1 MGNALQGTI
10 AALDKGLIGGNPLES
25 KFAAIDKGIKDVQDW
40 KANIDKQR
48 LDLKKTTSK
57 SIREAEKYAA
67 ENMPSNDTAAA
78 KMVESLAKFKED
90 AFISEKLVRNG
101 NVPPEENLIFQ
112 ENGKQTFEIL
122 SDFVKTFGDEI
133 DVTEERAKGKYI
145 TNDKGEQ
152 IFVKPQSGE
161 LEAIKQQI
169 QTQIGTL
176 AGVDVNFDDK
186 GMGIVDFYK
195 MEVDERTKTLV
206 RKLDYNGK
214 PIYIDGQSGMSV
226 LALKHKAN
234 TRADRIYI
242 TDQVEDFAN
251 SAVGTNYQIM
261 AKDGLM
267 VGNVIADSRNN
278 PDLKANV
285 NNQVAANTT
294 NIEHVASLF
303 TSENGMGGKLV
314 SFTDYDNLTDA
325 QKKETFT
332 VDILDENLEEKK
344 VTVPKYSRIA
354 AANSNNAIV
363 PEMTEEQIEAVKG
376 YNRRSLVAG
385 LQRKITKG
393 TKQSQF
399 DPNRNKANQTA
410 DQTNIDKGVRTIASL
425 NNLRGAKT
433 PEEMQLSLQELQG
446 LSGLKYGSIKE
457 TTSIITGPDGN
468 DKEIV
473 TSVSFNLNG
482 KDVEMKFGDVAEE
495 NGKKVFKETSGED
508 FVMSNYEYINAGGVS
523 ADIALSNF
531 KKKGNTIFDNVSQ
544 TGSGTRDKTYGSTK
558 ELSLTQTYKA
568 GEDKTTLKEQL
579 QTVFEN
585 ADEANQYGGDSNNM
599 DVLVGGVKENMIS
612 AYGALGL
619 DIPKGFK
626 VDSDGDDLIIQAMDD
641 EGVIVIQKVK
651 DIAGASDEGYQEL
664 QGAVAEF
671 ITKLK

>member
-195 MEVDERTKTLV
+195 MEVDEKTKTLV
-206 RKLDYNGK
+206 RKLDKDGK

-242 TDQVEDFAN
+242 TDQVDDFAN
-251 SAVGTNYQIM
+251 SAVGTNYEIM
-261 AKDGLM
+261 VKDGTGLM

-278 PDLKANV
+278 PDLKASV

-332 VDILDENLEEKK
+332 VDILDENLEAKK
-344 VTVPKYSRIA
+344 VTVPKYSRVA

-399 DPNRNKANQTA
+399 DPNTPAKLGNQT
-410 DQTNIDKGVRTIASL
+410 QIDEGVRTIASL

-433 PEEMQLSLQELQG
+433 PEEMELSLQELQG

-457 TTSIITGPDGN
+457 NTSIITGPDGN

-482 KDVEMKFGDVAEE
+482 QDVEMEFGTIATE

-508 FVMSNYEYINAGGVS
+508 FVMSNYKYINQGGVS
-523 ADIALSNF
+523 SDIALSNF
-531 KKKGNTIFDNVSQ
+531 KKKGNTIFENVSQ
-544 TGSGTRDKTYGSTK
+544 TGPGTRDKTYGSTK

-579 QTVFEN
+579 QTVFEA
-585 ADEANQYGGDSNNM
+585 ADTAKRSGGQDM
-599 DVLVGGVKENMIS
+599 DNLVGGVKETIIS

-619 DIPKGFK
+619 DLPKGFK
-626 VDSDGDDLIIQAMDD
+626 VDSDGDDLTIQAMDD
-641 EGVIVIQKVK
+641 EGVIVIQQVK

>member
-195 MEVDERTKTLV
+195 MEVDEKTKTLV
-206 RKLDYNGK
+206 RKLDKDGK

-251 SAVGTNYQIM
+251 SAVGTNYEIM
-261 AKDGLM
+261 VKDGTGLM
-267 VGNVIADSRNN
+267 VGNVIADSRSN
-278 PDLKANV
+278 PDLKASV

-332 VDILDENLEEKK
+332 VDILDENLEAKK

-393 TKQSQF
+393 TKKSEFQRSAASIKSGDEQKDF
-399 DPNRNKANQTA
+399 QASVDLIDLAATGDASSLKALVAENA
-410 DQTNIDKGVRTIASL
+410 DKISAYNIIGAGEDMELVFIDADG
-425 NNLRGAKT
+425 NNMA
-433 PEEMQLSLQELQG
+433 PIP
-446 LSGLKYGSIKE
+446 LSGLGVDAGKQIAAQLQLKAQRYFDKSKLKGTNKKAGGTEGKYQTVTKE
-457 TTSIITGPDGN
+457 YGGLGA
-468 DKEIV
+468 
-473 TSVSFNLNG
+473 FNIG
-482 KDVEMKFGDVAEE
+482 ISEE
-495 NGKKVFKETSGED
+495 NGIKRAGTAAETFANAIKDNPDED
-508 FVMSNYEYINAGGVS
+508 EVVGV
-523 ADIALSNF
+523 A
-531 KKKGNTIFDNVSQ
+531 NTIIQKAVQEYDIDSNISVRFKDE
-544 TGSGTRDKTYGSTK
+544 TGYKDRYVITIDGVDYESPAGS
-558 ELSLTQTYKA
+558 S
-568 GEDKTTLKEQL
+568 
-579 QTVFEN
+579 
-585 ADEANQYGGDSNNM
+585 EANHEWLQINM
-599 DVLVGGVKENMIS
+599 DKVLRGEKPQGTTQSTPNVG
-612 AYGALGL
+612 
-619 DIPKGFK
+619 
-626 VDSDGDDLIIQAMDD
+626 
-641 EGVIVIQKVK
+641 
-651 DIAGASDEGYQEL
+651 
-664 QGAVAEF
+664 
-671 ITKLK
+671 

>member
-25 KFAAIDKGIKDVQDW
+25 KFAAIDKGITDVQAW

-48 LDLKKTTSK
+48 LDLKKSTSK

-122 SDFVKTFGDEI
+122 SDFVKTFADEI

-176 AGVDVNFDDK
+176 AGVDVNFDNK

-195 MEVDERTKTLV
+195 MEVDEKTKTLV
-206 RKLDYNGK
+206 RKLDKDGK

-251 SAVGTNYQIM
+251 SAVGTNYEIM
-261 AKDGLM
+261 VKDGTGLM

-278 PDLKANV
+278 PDIKASI

-332 VDILDENLEEKK
+332 VDILDENLEAKK
-344 VTVPKYSRIA
+344 VTVPKYSRVA

-385 LQRKITKG
+385 LQRKVTKG
-393 TKQSQF
+393 TKQTQF
-399 DPNRNKANQTA
+399 DPNTPAKLGNQT
-410 DQTNIDKGVRTIASL
+410 QIDEGVRTIASL

-433 PEEMQLSLQELQG
+433 PEEMELSLQELQG
-446 LSGLKYGSIKE
+446 LSGLRYGSIKE
-457 TTSIITGPDGN
+457 NTSIITGPDGN

-482 KDVEMKFGDVAEE
+482 QDVEMEFGTIATE

-508 FVMSNYEYINAGGVS
+508 FVMSNYKYINQGGVS

-531 KKKGNTIFDNVSQ
+531 KKKGNTIFENVSQ
-544 TGSGTRDKTYGSTK
+544 TGPGTRDKTYGSTK

-568 GEDKTTLKEQL
+568 GENKTTLKDEL
-579 QTVFEN
+579 QTVFEA
-585 ADEANQYGGDSNNM
+585 ADNVSRIDPGQNM
-599 DVLVGGVKENMIS
+599 DNLVGGVKETIIS

-619 DIPKGFK
+619 DLPKEFK
-626 VDSDGDDLIIQAMDD
+626 VDSDGNDLIIQAIDD
-641 EGVIVIQKVK
+641 EGITVIQRVK
-651 DIAGASDEGYQEL
+651 KIGSASDQGYQEL

>member
-25 KFAAIDKGIKDVQDW
+25 KFAAIDKGITDVQAW

-48 LDLKKTTSK
+48 LDLKKSTSK

-195 MEVDERTKTLV
+195 MEVDEKTKTLV
-206 RKLDYNGK
+206 RKLDKDGK

-242 TDQVEDFAN
+242 TDQVDDFAN
-251 SAVGTNYQIM
+251 SAVGTNYEIM
-261 AKDGLM
+261 VKDGLM
-267 VGNVIADSRNN
+267 VGNVVTDSRNN
-278 PDLKANV
+278 PDIKASV

-332 VDILDENLEEKK
+332 VDILDENLEAKK
-344 VTVPKYSRIA
+344 VTVPKYSRVA

-376 YNRRSLVAG
+376 YNRRSLVSG

-393 TKQSQF
+393 TKKSEFQRSAASIKSGDEEKDFQASV
-399 DPNRNKANQTA
+399 DLIDLAATGDASSLKALVAENPDKISAYNIIGAGEDMELVFIDA
-410 DQTNIDKGVRTIASL
+410 DG
-425 NNLRGAKT
+425 NNMA
-433 PEEMQLSLQELQG
+433 PIP
-446 LSGLKYGSIKE
+446 LSGLGVDAGKQIAAQLQLKAQRYF
-457 TTSIITGPDGN
+457 
-468 DKEIV
+468 DKSKLKGTNKKAGGTEGKFKTV
-473 TSVSFNLNG
+473 TKDYVGLGAFNLGVSESDGIKRAGTAAEVFASATESNPDEAEVIG
-482 KDVEMKFGDVAEE
+482 VANTIIQKAIQEYDIDSNIQVSDIDE
-495 NGKKVFKETSGED
+495 NGPNDRYVITVD
-508 FVMSNYEYINAGGVS
+508 GV
-523 ADIALSNF
+523 D
-531 KKKGNTIFDNVSQ
+531 
-544 TGSGTRDKTYGSTK
+544 
-558 ELSLTQTYKA
+558 YKSPA
-568 GEDKTTLKEQL
+568 QSSRKNHTWL
-579 QTVFEN
+579 QT
-585 ADEANQYGGDSNNM
+585 NM
-599 DVLVGGVKENMIS
+599 DKVLRGEKPNGTTQSTPNVG
-612 AYGALGL
+612 
-619 DIPKGFK
+619 
-626 VDSDGDDLIIQAMDD
+626 
-641 EGVIVIQKVK
+641 
-651 DIAGASDEGYQEL
+651 
-664 QGAVAEF
+664 
-671 ITKLK
+671 

>member
-195 MEVDERTKTLV
+195 MEVDEKTKTLV
-206 RKLDYNGK
+206 RKLDKDGK

-251 SAVGTNYQIM
+251 SAVGTNYEIM
-261 AKDGLM
+261 VKDGLM
-267 VGNVIADSRNN
+267 VGNVVTDSRNN
-278 PDLKANV
+278 PDIKASV

-332 VDILDENLEEKK
+332 VDILDENLEAKK

-399 DPNRNKANQTA
+399 DPNTPAKLGNKTQ
-410 DQTNIDKGVRTIASL
+410 IDKGVRTIASL

-579 QTVFEN
+579 QTVFEA
-585 ADEANQYGGDSNNM
+585 ADTASSLPGQDM
-599 DVLVGGVKENMIS
+599 DNLVGGVKETIIS

-619 DIPKGFK
+619 DLPKGFK
-626 VDSDGDDLIIQAMDD
+626 VDSDGDNLTIQAMDG
-641 EGVIVIQKVK
+641 EGVIVIQQVK
-651 DIAGASDEGYQEL
+651 DIKGASDTGYQEL

>member
-25 KFAAIDKGIKDVQDW
+25 KFAAIDKGITDVQAW

-195 MEVDERTKTLV
+195 MEVDEKTKTLV
-206 RKLDYNGK
+206 RKLDKDGK

-242 TDQVEDFAN
+242 TDQVDDFAN
-251 SAVGTNYQIM
+251 SAVGTNYEIM
-261 AKDGLM
+261 VKDGTGLM

-278 PDLKANV
+278 PDLKASV

-332 VDILDENLEEKK
+332 VDILDENLEAKK
-344 VTVPKYSRIA
+344 VTVPKYSRVA

-376 YNRRSLVAG
+376 YNRRSLVSG

-393 TKQSQF
+393 TKKSEFQRSAASIKSGDEEKDFQASV
-399 DPNRNKANQTA
+399 DLIDLAATGDASSLKALVAENPDKISAYNIIGAGEDMELVFIDA
-410 DQTNIDKGVRTIASL
+410 DG
-425 NNLRGAKT
+425 NNMA
-433 PEEMQLSLQELQG
+433 PIP
-446 LSGLKYGSIKE
+446 LSGLGVDAGKQIAAQLQLKAQRYF
-457 TTSIITGPDGN
+457 
-468 DKEIV
+468 DKSKLKGTNKKAGGTEGKFKTV
-473 TSVSFNLNG
+473 TKDYVGLGAFNLGVSESDGIKRAGTAAEVFASATESNPDEAEVIG
-482 KDVEMKFGDVAEE
+482 VANTIIQKAIQEYDIDSNIQVSDIDE
-495 NGKKVFKETSGED
+495 NGPNDRYVITVD
-508 FVMSNYEYINAGGVS
+508 GV
-523 ADIALSNF
+523 D
-531 KKKGNTIFDNVSQ
+531 
-544 TGSGTRDKTYGSTK
+544 
-558 ELSLTQTYKA
+558 YKSPA
-568 GEDKTTLKEQL
+568 QSSRKNHTWL
-579 QTVFEN
+579 QT
-585 ADEANQYGGDSNNM
+585 NM
-599 DVLVGGVKENMIS
+599 DKVLRGEKPNGTTQSTPNVG
-612 AYGALGL
+612 
-619 DIPKGFK
+619 
-626 VDSDGDDLIIQAMDD
+626 
-641 EGVIVIQKVK
+641 
-651 DIAGASDEGYQEL
+651 
-664 QGAVAEF
+664 
-671 ITKLK
+671 

>member
-48 LDLKKTTSK
+48 LDLKKTTAK

-133 DVTEERAKGKYI
+133 DITEERAKGKYI

-195 MEVDERTKTLV
+195 MEVDEKTKTLV
-206 RKLDYNGK
+206 RKLDKDGN

-251 SAVGTNYQIM
+251 SAVGTNYEIM
-261 AKDGLM
+261 VKDGLM
-267 VGNVIADSRNN
+267 VGNVVADSRNN
-278 PDLKANV
+278 PDIKASV

-332 VDILDENLEEKK
+332 VDILDENLEAKK

-399 DPNRNKANQTA
+399 DPNTPAKLGNETQ
-410 DQTNIDKGVRTIASL
+410 IDKGVRTIASL

-482 KDVEMKFGDVAEE
+482 KDVEMKFGDVATE

-531 KKKGNTIFDNVSQ
+531 KEKGNTIFDNVSQ
-544 TGSGTRDKTYGSTK
+544 TGSGTRNKTYGSTK
-558 ELSLTQTYKA
+558 ELSLTQTYKV
-568 GEDKTTLKEQL
+568 GEDKTTLKKQL
-579 QTVFEN
+579 QTVFEA
-585 ADEANQYGGDSNNM
+585 ADDVSNLDPGQNM
-599 DVLVGGVKENMIS
+599 DNLVGGVKETITS

-619 DIPKGFK
+619 DLPKGFK
-626 VDSDGDDLIIQAMDD
+626 VDSDGNDLIIQAMDD
-641 EGVIVIQKVK
+641 EGITVIQRVK
-651 DIAGASDEGYQEL
+651 KIGNASDQGYQEL

>member
-25 KFAAIDKGIKDVQDW
+25 KFAAIDKGITDVQAW

-48 LDLKKTTSK
+48 LDLKKTTQK
-57 SIREAEKYAA
+57 QIREAEKYAA
-67 ENMPSNDTAAA
+67 DNMPNNETAQSV
-78 KMVESLAKFKED
+78 MVRAMAKFRED
-90 AFISEKLVRNG
+90 AYISEKLVRNG

-112 ENGKQTFEIL
+112 QNGKQTFEIY
-122 SDFVKTFGDEI
+122 SDFIGKQAEQLDLTI
-133 DVTEERAKGKYI
+133 ERSKGKYI

-152 IFVKPQSGE
+152 IFVKPTSGE
-161 LEAIKQQI
+161 LENAMQEIQSQI
-169 QTQIGTL
+169 MTMNGTEL
-176 AGVDVNFDDK
+176 GFDDK
-186 GMGIVDFYK
+186 GMGLVNFHK
-195 MEVDERTKTLV
+195 MEVDPKTNTLV
-206 RKLDYNGK
+206 PVVDNEGK
-214 PIYIDGQSGMSV
+214 PVFIDGESGMSV
-226 LALKHKAN
+226 LSLKSGAN
-234 TRADRIYI
+234 TRADRVYI
-242 TDQVEDFAN
+242 TDQVDDFAN
-251 SAVGTNYQIM
+251 SAVGTNYEMLYDQ
-261 AKDGLM
+261 GLM
-267 VGNVIADSRNN
+267 KGNVVADSRNN
-278 PDLKANV
+278 PDLKTSV

-294 NIEHVASLF
+294 NVQHATSLF
-303 TSENGMGGKLV
+303 LSENGMGGKAIP
-314 SFTDYDNLTDA
+314 FNQYDQLTDA

-332 VDILDENLEEKK
+332 VDILDENLEAKK

-385 LQRKITKG
+385 LQRKVTKG

-399 DPNRNKANQTA
+399 DPNTPAKLGNKTQ
-410 DQTNIDKGVRTIASL
+410 IDKGVRTIASL

-523 ADIALSNF
+523 ADLALSNF

>member
-48 LDLKKTTSK
+48 LDLKKTTAK

-67 ENMPSNDTAAA
+67 DNMPSNDTAAA

-195 MEVDERTKTLV
+195 MEVDEKTKTLV
-206 RKLDYNGK
+206 RKLDKDGK

-251 SAVGTNYQIM
+251 SAVGTNYEIM
-261 AKDGLM
+261 VKDGLM
-267 VGNVIADSRNN
+267 VGNVVTDSRNN
-278 PDLKANV
+278 PDIKASV

-332 VDILDENLEEKK
+332 VDILDENLEAKK

-385 LQRKITKG
+385 LQRKVTKG

-399 DPNRNKANQTA
+399 DPNTPAKLGNKTQ
-410 DQTNIDKGVRTIASL
+410 IDKGVRTIASL

-579 QTVFEN
+579 QTVFEA
-585 ADEANQYGGDSNNM
+585 ADTASSLPGQDM
-599 DVLVGGVKENMIS
+599 DNLVGGVKETIIS

-619 DIPKGFK
+619 DLPKGFK
-626 VDSDGDDLIIQAMDD
+626 VDSDGDDLTIQAMDG
-641 EGVIVIQKVK
+641 EGVIVIQQVK
-651 DIAGASDEGYQEL
+651 DIAGASDKGYQEL

>member
-1 MGNALQGTI
+1 
-10 AALDKGLIGGNPLES
+10 
-25 KFAAIDKGIKDVQDW
+25 
-40 KANIDKQR
+40 
-48 LDLKKTTSK
+48 
-57 SIREAEKYAA
+57 
-67 ENMPSNDTAAA
+67 
-78 KMVESLAKFKED
+78 LAKFKED

-122 SDFVKTFGDEI
+122 SDFIKTFGDEI
-133 DVTEERAKGKYI
+133 DITEERAKGKYI

-176 AGVDVNFDDK
+176 SGVDVNFDDK

-195 MEVDERTKTLV
+195 MEVDEKTKTLV
-206 RKLDYNGK
+206 RKLDKDGN

-251 SAVGTNYQIM
+251 SAVGTNYEIM
-261 AKDGLM
+261 VKDGSGLM

-278 PDLKANV
+278 PDLKASV

-314 SFTDYDNLTDA
+314 PFIDYDNLTDA

-332 VDILDENLEEKK
+332 VDILDENLEAKK
-344 VTVPKYSRIA
+344 VTVPKYSRVA

-399 DPNRNKANQTA
+399 DPNTPAKLGNKTK
-410 DQTNIDKGVRTIASL
+410 IDDGVRTIASL

-433 PEEMQLSLQELQG
+433 PEEMKLSLQELQG
-446 LSGLKYGSIKE
+446 LSGLRYGSIKE
-457 TTSIITGPDGN
+457 NTSIITGPDGK

-482 KDVEMKFGDVAEE
+482 QDVAMEFGTIATE
-495 NGKKVFKETSGED
+495 NGKKVFKETSGDD
-508 FVMSNYEYINAGGVS
+508 FVMANYKYINPDGIS

-544 TGSGTRDKTYGSTK
+544 TGPGSRDMTYGSTK

-568 GEDKTTLKEQL
+568 GEDKTTLKDEL
-579 QTVFEN
+579 QKVFEA
-585 ADEANQYGGDSNNM
+585 ADKANTLRGDSNNM
-599 DVLVGGVKENMIS
+599 DVLVGGVKETITS
-612 AYGALGL
+612 AYGGLGL
-619 DIPKGFK
+619 DLPKGFK
-626 VDSDGDDLIIQAMDD
+626 VDSDGDDLIIQAMDG
-641 EGVIVIQKVK
+641 EGITVIQKVK
-651 DIAGASDEGYQEL
+651 DIADATDQGYQEL

>member
-25 KFAAIDKGIKDVQDW
+25 KFAAIDKGITDVQAW

-48 LDLKKTTSK
+48 LDLKKATSK

-195 MEVDERTKTLV
+195 MEVDEKTKTLV
-206 RKLDYNGK
+206 RKLDKDGK

-242 TDQVEDFAN
+242 TDQVEAFAN
-251 SAVGTNYQIM
+251 SAVGTNYEIM
-261 AKDGLM
+261 VKDGLM
-267 VGNVIADSRNN
+267 VGNVVTDSRNN
-278 PDLKANV
+278 PDIKASV

-332 VDILDENLEEKK
+332 VDILDENLEAKK
-344 VTVPKYSRIA
+344 VTVPKYSRVA

-393 TKQSQF
+393 TKQTQF
-399 DPNRNKANQTA
+399 DPNTTAKLGNKTQ
-410 DQTNIDKGVRTIASL
+410 IDKGVRTIASL

-457 TTSIITGPDGN
+457 NTATITGPDGR

-531 KKKGNTIFDNVSQ
+531 KKKGNTIFDKVSQ
-544 TGSGTRDKTYGSTK
+544 TGSGTREKTYGSTK

-568 GEDKTTLKEQL
+568 GEDKTTLKDEL
-579 QTVFEN
+579 QTVFEA
-585 ADEANQYGGDSNNM
+585 ADDVSSFDPGQDM
-599 DVLVGGVKENMIS
+599 DNLVGGVKETIIS

-619 DIPKGFK
+619 DLPKGFK
-626 VDSDGDDLIIQAMDD
+626 VDSDGNDLIIQAMDD
-641 EGVIVIQKVK
+641 EGITVIQTVK
-651 DIAGASDEGYQEL
+651 KIGKASDEGYQEL

>member
-122 SDFVKTFGDEI
+122 SDFVKTFADEI

-195 MEVDERTKTLV
+195 MEVDEKTKTLV
-206 RKLDYNGK
+206 RKLDKDGK

-242 TDQVEDFAN
+242 TDQVQDFAN
-251 SAVGTNYQIM
+251 SAVGTNYEIM
-261 AKDGLM
+261 VKDGLM
-267 VGNVIADSRNN
+267 VGNVVADSRNN
-278 PDLKANV
+278 PDIKASI

-332 VDILDENLEEKK
+332 VDILDENLEAKK
-344 VTVPKYSRIA
+344 VTVPKYSRVA

-376 YNRRSLVAG
+376 YNRRSLVSG

-399 DPNRNKANQTA
+399 DPNTPAKLGNKTQ
-410 DQTNIDKGVRTIASL
+410 IDKGVRTIASL

-531 KKKGNTIFDNVSQ
+531 KKKGNTIFENVSQ
-544 TGSGTRDKTYGSTK
+544 TGPGTRDKTYGSTK

-579 QTVFEN
+579 QTVFEA
-585 ADEANQYGGDSNNM
+585 ADTASSLPGQDM
-599 DVLVGGVKENMIS
+599 DNLVGGVKETIIS

-619 DIPKGFK
+619 DLPKGFK
-626 VDSDGDDLIIQAMDD
+626 VDSDGDDLTIQAMDG
-641 EGVIVIQKVK
+641 EGVIVIQQVK
-651 DIAGASDEGYQEL
+651 DIKGASDTGYQEL

>member
-48 LDLKKTTSK
+48 LDLKKTTAK

-133 DVTEERAKGKYI
+133 DITEERAKGKYI

-195 MEVDERTKTLV
+195 MEVDEKTKTLV
-206 RKLDYNGK
+206 RKLDKDGN

-242 TDQVEDFAN
+242 TDQVQDFAN
-251 SAVGTNYQIM
+251 SAVGTNYEIM
-261 AKDGLM
+261 VKDGLM
-267 VGNVIADSRNN
+267 VGNVITDSRNN
-278 PDLKANV
+278 PDIKASV

-332 VDILDENLEEKK
+332 VDILDENLEAKK

-385 LQRKITKG
+385 LQRKIKKG
-393 TKQSQF
+393 DKKSEFQRSAASIKSGDEEKDFQASVDLIDLAATGDASSL
-399 DPNRNKANQTA
+399 KALVAENSDKISAYNIIGAGEDMELVFIDA
-410 DQTNIDKGVRTIASL
+410 DG
-425 NNLRGAKT
+425 NNMA
-433 PEEMQLSLQELQG
+433 PIP
-446 LSGLKYGSIKE
+446 LSGLGVDAGKQIAAQLQLKAQRYFDKSKLKGTNKKAGGTEGKYKTVTKE
-457 TTSIITGPDGN
+457 YGGLGAFNIG
-468 DKEIV
+468 
-473 TSVSFNLNG
+473 VS
-482 KDVEMKFGDVAEE
+482 EE
-495 NGKKVFKETSGED
+495 NGIKRAGTAAET
-508 FVMSNYEYINAGGVS
+508 FANAIKNNPEENEVVGV
-523 ADIALSNF
+523 A
-531 KKKGNTIFDNVSQ
+531 NTIIQ
-544 TGSGTRDKTYGSTK
+544 
-558 ELSLTQTYKA
+558 KA
-568 GEDKTTLKEQL
+568 VQEYDI
-579 QTVFEN
+579 
-585 ADEANQYGGDSNNM
+585 DSNISVRFDDVDNSIFDRYIITVDGVDYASPGQISRKNHAWLEENM
-599 DVLVGGVKENMIS
+599 DKVLRGEKPQGTTESTPNVG
-612 AYGALGL
+612 
-619 DIPKGFK
+619 
-626 VDSDGDDLIIQAMDD
+626 
-641 EGVIVIQKVK
+641 
-651 DIAGASDEGYQEL
+651 
-664 QGAVAEF
+664 
-671 ITKLK
+671 

>member
-195 MEVDERTKTLV
+195 MEVDEKTKTLV
-206 RKLDYNGK
+206 RKLDKDGK

-251 SAVGTNYQIM
+251 SAVGTNYEIM
-261 AKDGLM
+261 VKDGLM
-267 VGNVIADSRNN
+267 VGNVVTDSRNN
-278 PDLKANV
+278 PDIKASV

-332 VDILDENLEEKK
+332 VDILDENLEAKK

-385 LQRKITKG
+385 LQRKVTKG

-399 DPNRNKANQTA
+399 DPNTPAKLGNKTQ
-410 DQTNIDKGVRTIASL
+410 IDKGVRTIASL

-579 QTVFEN
+579 QTVFEA
-585 ADEANQYGGDSNNM
+585 ADTASSLPGQDM
-599 DVLVGGVKENMIS
+599 DNLVGGVKETIIS

-619 DIPKGFK
+619 DLPKGFK
-626 VDSDGDDLIIQAMDD
+626 VDSDGDDLTIQAMDG
-641 EGVIVIQKVK
+641 EGVIVIQQVK
-651 DIAGASDEGYQEL
+651 DIKGASDTGYQEL

>member
-122 SDFVKTFGDEI
+122 SDFVKTFADEI

-195 MEVDERTKTLV
+195 MEVDEKTKTLV
-206 RKLDYNGK
+206 RKLDKDGK

-261 AKDGLM
+261 VKDGLM
-267 VGNVIADSRNN
+267 VGNVVADSRNN
-278 PDLKANV
+278 PDIKASV

-303 TSENGMGGKLV
+303 TNENGMGGKLV

-332 VDILDENLEEKK
+332 VDILDENLEAKK
-344 VTVPKYSRIA
+344 VTVPKYSKVA

-393 TKQSQF
+393 TKKSEFQRSAASIKSGDEEKDFQASV
-399 DPNRNKANQTA
+399 DLIDLAATGDASSLKALVAENPDKISAYNIVGAGEDMELVFIDA
-410 DQTNIDKGVRTIASL
+410 DG
-425 NNLRGAKT
+425 NNMA
-433 PEEMQLSLQELQG
+433 PIP
-446 LSGLKYGSIKE
+446 LSGLGVDAGKQIAAQLQLKAQRYFDKSKLKGTNKEAGGTAGKFKTVTKEYG
-457 TTSIITGPDGN
+457 GLGA
-468 DKEIV
+468 
-473 TSVSFNLNG
+473 FNLGVSESDGVKRAGTAAEVFASATENNPDEEEVIG
-482 KDVEMKFGDVAEE
+482 VANTIIQKAIQEYDIDSNIQVSNIDE
-495 NGKKVFKETSGED
+495 NGPNDRYVITVD
-508 FVMSNYEYINAGGVS
+508 GV
-523 ADIALSNF
+523 D
-531 KKKGNTIFDNVSQ
+531 
-544 TGSGTRDKTYGSTK
+544 
-558 ELSLTQTYKA
+558 YKSPA
-568 GEDKTTLKEQL
+568 QSSRKNHTWL
-579 QTVFEN
+579 Q
-585 ADEANQYGGDSNNM
+585 ANM
-599 DVLVGGVKENMIS
+599 DRVLRGEKPQGTTQSTPNVG
-612 AYGALGL
+612 
-619 DIPKGFK
+619 
-626 VDSDGDDLIIQAMDD
+626 
-641 EGVIVIQKVK
+641 
-651 DIAGASDEGYQEL
+651 
-664 QGAVAEF
+664 
-671 ITKLK
+671 

>member
-1 MGNALQGTI
+1 
-10 AALDKGLIGGNPLES
+10 
-25 KFAAIDKGIKDVQDW
+25 
-40 KANIDKQR
+40 
-48 LDLKKTTSK
+48 
-57 SIREAEKYAA
+57 
-67 ENMPSNDTAAA
+67 MPSNDTAAA

-133 DVTEERAKGKYI
+133 DITEERAKGKYI

-195 MEVDERTKTLV
+195 MEVDEKTKTLV
-206 RKLDYNGK
+206 RKLDKDGK

-251 SAVGTNYQIM
+251 SAVGTNYEIM
-261 AKDGLM
+261 VKDGLM
-267 VGNVIADSRNN
+267 VGNVVADSRNN
-278 PDLKANV
+278 PDIKASV

-332 VDILDENLEEKK
+332 VDILDENLEAKK

-385 LQRKITKG
+385 LQRKVTKG

-399 DPNRNKANQTA
+399 DPNRNKASQTG
-410 DQTNIDKGVRTIASL
+410 DQTNIDEGVRTIASL

-433 PEEMQLSLQELQG
+433 PEEMELSLQELQG
-446 LSGLKYGSIKE
+446 LSGLRYGSIKE

-482 KDVEMKFGDVAEE
+482 QDVAMDFGTIATE
-495 NGKKVFKETSGED
+495 NGKKVFKETSAED
-508 FVMSNYEYINAGGVS
+508 FVMANYKYINAGGVS
-523 ADIALSNF
+523 SDMALKNF
-531 KKKGNTIFDNVSQ
+531 LKNNTLFENVSQ
-544 TGSGTRDKTYGSTK
+544 TGTGTRSKKYGSTK
-558 ELSLTQTYKA
+558 ELSLTQTYKV
-568 GEDKTTLKEQL
+568 GEDKTTLKKQL
-579 QTVFEN
+579 KTVFEN
-585 ADEANQYGGDSNNM
+585 ADTAETMGGQDM
-599 DVLVGGVKENMIS
+599 DNLVGGVKETIIS

-619 DIPKGFK
+619 DLPKGFK
-626 VDSDGDDLIIQAMDD
+626 VKANGDDLMISAMDG

-651 DIAGASDEGYQEL
+651 DIADASDEGYQVL
-664 QGAVAEF
+664 QGAVSEF

>member
-48 LDLKKTTSK
+48 LDLKKTTAK

-67 ENMPSNDTAAA
+67 DNMPSNDTAAA

-133 DVTEERAKGKYI
+133 DITEERAKGKYI

-195 MEVDERTKTLV
+195 MEVDEKTKTLV
-206 RKLDYNGK
+206 RKLDKDGK

-251 SAVGTNYQIM
+251 SAVGTNYEIM
-261 AKDGLM
+261 VKDGLM

-332 VDILDENLEEKK
+332 VDILDENLEAKK

-385 LQRKITKG
+385 LQRKVTKG

-399 DPNRNKANQTA
+399 DPNRNKASQTG
-410 DQTNIDKGVRTIASL
+410 DQTNIDEGVRTIASL

-433 PEEMQLSLQELQG
+433 PEEMELSLQELQG
-446 LSGLKYGSIKE
+446 LSGLRYGSIKE

-482 KDVEMKFGDVAEE
+482 KDVEMKFGDVATE

-508 FVMSNYEYINAGGVS
+508 FVNANYEYINAGGVS
-523 ADIALSNF
+523 SDIALKNF
-531 KKKGNTIFDNVSQ
+531 LKNNTLFDNVSQ
-544 TGSGTRDKTYGSTK
+544 TGTGTRNKKYGSTK
-558 ELSLTQTYKA
+558 ELSLTQTYKV
-568 GEDKTTLKEQL
+568 GEDKTTLKKQL
-579 QTVFEN
+579 KTVFEN
-585 ADEANQYGGDSNNM
+585 ADTAETMGGQDM
-599 DVLVGGVKENMIS
+599 DNLVGGVKETIIS

-619 DIPKGFK
+619 DLPKGFK
-626 VDSDGDDLIIQAMDD
+626 VKANGDDLMISAMDG

-651 DIAGASDEGYQEL
+651 DIADASDEGYQVL
-664 QGAVAEF
+664 QGAVSEF

>member
-195 MEVDERTKTLV
+195 MEVDEKTKTLV
-206 RKLDYNGK
+206 RKLDKDGK

-251 SAVGTNYQIM
+251 SAVGTNYEIM
-261 AKDGLM
+261 VKDGLM
-267 VGNVIADSRNN
+267 VGNVVTDSRNN
-278 PDLKANV
+278 PDIKASV

-332 VDILDENLEEKK
+332 VDILDENLEAKK
-344 VTVPKYSRIA
+344 VTVPKYSRVA

-376 YNRRSLVAG
+376 YNRRSLVSG

-399 DPNRNKANQTA
+399 DPNTPAKLGNKTQ
-410 DQTNIDKGVRTIASL
+410 IDKGVRTIASL

-579 QTVFEN
+579 QTVFEA
-585 ADEANQYGGDSNNM
+585 ADTAKSSGGQDM
-599 DVLVGGVKENMIS
+599 DNLVGGVKETIIS

-619 DIPKGFK
+619 DLPKGFK
-626 VDSDGDDLIIQAMDD
+626 VDSDGDDLTIQAMDG
-641 EGVIVIQKVK
+641 EGVIVIQQVK
-651 DIAGASDEGYQEL
+651 DIAGASDKGYQEL

>member
-195 MEVDERTKTLV
+195 MEVDEKTKTLV
-206 RKLDYNGK
+206 RKLDKDGK

-242 TDQVEDFAN
+242 TDQVDDFAN
-251 SAVGTNYQIM
+251 SAVGTNYEIM
-261 AKDGLM
+261 VKDGTGLM

-278 PDLKANV
+278 PDLKASV

-332 VDILDENLEEKK
+332 VDILDENLEAKK
-344 VTVPKYSRIA
+344 VTVPKYSRVA

-393 TKQSQF
+393 TKQSQ
-399 DPNRNKANQTA
+399 
-410 DQTNIDKGVRTIASL
+410 
-425 NNLRGAKT
+425 
-433 PEEMQLSLQELQG
+433 
-446 LSGLKYGSIKE
+446 
-457 TTSIITGPDGN
+457 
-468 DKEIV
+468 
-473 TSVSFNLNG
+473 
-482 KDVEMKFGDVAEE
+482 
-495 NGKKVFKETSGED
+495 
-508 FVMSNYEYINAGGVS
+508 
-523 ADIALSNF
+523 
-531 KKKGNTIFDNVSQ
+531 
-544 TGSGTRDKTYGSTK
+544 
-558 ELSLTQTYKA
+558 
-568 GEDKTTLKEQL
+568 
-579 QTVFEN
+579 
-585 ADEANQYGGDSNNM
+585 
-599 DVLVGGVKENMIS
+599 
-612 AYGALGL
+612 
-619 DIPKGFK
+619 
-626 VDSDGDDLIIQAMDD
+626 
-641 EGVIVIQKVK
+641 
-651 DIAGASDEGYQEL
+651 
-664 QGAVAEF
+664 
-671 ITKLK
+671 

>member
-195 MEVDERTKTLV
+195 MEVDEKTKTLV
-206 RKLDYNGK
+206 RKLDKDGK

-251 SAVGTNYQIM
+251 SAVGTNYEIM
-261 AKDGLM
+261 VKDGLM
-267 VGNVIADSRNN
+267 VGNVVTDSRNN
-278 PDLKANV
+278 PDIKASV

-332 VDILDENLEEKK
+332 VDILDENLEAKK
-344 VTVPKYSRIA
+344 VTVPKYSRVA

-399 DPNRNKANQTA
+399 DPNTPAKLGNQT
-410 DQTNIDKGVRTIASL
+410 QIDEGVRTIASL

-433 PEEMQLSLQELQG
+433 PEEMELSLQELQG

-457 TTSIITGPDGN
+457 NTSIITGPDGN

-482 KDVEMKFGDVAEE
+482 QDVEMEFGTIATE

-508 FVMSNYEYINAGGVS
+508 FVMSNYKYINQGGVS
-523 ADIALSNF
+523 SDIALSNF
-531 KKKGNTIFDNVSQ
+531 KKKGNTIFENVSQ
-544 TGSGTRDKTYGSTK
+544 TGPGTRDKTYGSTK

-579 QTVFEN
+579 QTVFEA
-585 ADEANQYGGDSNNM
+585 ADTAKRSGGQDM
-599 DVLVGGVKENMIS
+599 DNLVGGVKETIIS

-619 DIPKGFK
+619 DLPKGFK
-626 VDSDGDDLIIQAMDD
+626 VDSDGDDLTIQAMDD
-641 EGVIVIQKVK
+641 EGVIVIQQVK

>member
-40 KANIDKQR
+40 KSNIDKQR
-48 LDLKKTTSK
+48 LDLKKTTQK

-78 KMVESLAKFKED
+78 KMVEALAKFKDD

-176 AGVDVNFDDK
+176 AGVDVNFDNK
-186 GMGIVDFYK
+186 GMGVVDFYK
-195 MEVDERTKTLV
+195 MEADPKTNTLV
-206 RKLDYNGK
+206 RKLDKDGK

-251 SAVGTNYQIM
+251 SAVGTNYEIM

-267 VGNVIADSRNN
+267 VGNVITDSRNN
-278 PDLKANV
+278 PDLKASV

-332 VDILDENLEEKK
+332 VDILDENLEAKK
-344 VTVPKYSRIA
+344 VTVPKYSRVA

-376 YNRRSLVAG
+376 YNRKSLVAG

-393 TKQSQF
+393 TKQTQF
-399 DPNRNKANQTA
+399 DTNTTAKLGNKTQ
-410 DQTNIDKGVRTIASL
+410 IDKGVRTIASL

-457 TTSIITGPDGN
+457 NTAKITGPDGR

-473 TSVSFNLNG
+473 TSVTFNLNG

-531 KKKGNTIFDNVSQ
+531 KEKGNTIFDKVSQ
-544 TGSGTRDKTYGSTK
+544 TGSGSRKKTYGSTK

-568 GEDKTTLKEQL
+568 GEDKTTLKDEL
-579 QTVFEN
+579 QTVFEA
-585 ADEANQYGGDSNNM
+585 ADKANKYFGDSNNM

-612 AYGALGL
+612 AYGALDL
-619 DIPKGFK
+619 DVPEEFK
-626 VDSDGDDLIIQAMDD
+626 VYSDDEDLIIQAKDS
-641 EGVIVIQKVK
+641 EGITVIQKIK
-651 DIAGASDEGYQEL
+651 DIGSSPDEGYQEL

>member
-195 MEVDERTKTLV
+195 MEVDEKTKTLV
-206 RKLDYNGK
+206 RKLDKDGK

-242 TDQVEDFAN
+242 TDQVDDFAN
-251 SAVGTNYQIM
+251 SAVGTNYEIM
-261 AKDGLM
+261 VKDGTGLM

-278 PDLKANV
+278 PDLKASV

-332 VDILDENLEEKK
+332 VDILDENLEAKK
-344 VTVPKYSRIA
+344 VTVPKYSRVA

-376 YNRRSLVAG
+376 YNRRSLVSG

-393 TKQSQF
+393 TKKSEFQRSAASIKSGDEEKDFQASV
-399 DPNRNKANQTA
+399 DLIDLAATGDASSLKALVAENPDKISAYNIIGAGEDMELVFIDA
-410 DQTNIDKGVRTIASL
+410 DG
-425 NNLRGAKT
+425 NNMA
-433 PEEMQLSLQELQG
+433 PIP
-446 LSGLKYGSIKE
+446 LSGLGVDAGKQIAAQLQLKAQRYF
-457 TTSIITGPDGN
+457 
-468 DKEIV
+468 DKSKLKGTNKKAGGTEGKFKTV
-473 TSVSFNLNG
+473 TKDYVGLGAFNLGVSESDGIKRAGTAAEVFASATESNPDEAEVIG
-482 KDVEMKFGDVAEE
+482 VANTIIQKAIQEYDIDSNIQVSDIDE
-495 NGKKVFKETSGED
+495 NGPNDRYVITVD
-508 FVMSNYEYINAGGVS
+508 GV
-523 ADIALSNF
+523 D
-531 KKKGNTIFDNVSQ
+531 
-544 TGSGTRDKTYGSTK
+544 
-558 ELSLTQTYKA
+558 YKSPA
-568 GEDKTTLKEQL
+568 QSSRKNHTWL
-579 QTVFEN
+579 QT
-585 ADEANQYGGDSNNM
+585 NM
-599 DVLVGGVKENMIS
+599 DKVLRGEKPNGTTQSTPNVG
-612 AYGALGL
+612 
-619 DIPKGFK
+619 
-626 VDSDGDDLIIQAMDD
+626 
-641 EGVIVIQKVK
+641 
-651 DIAGASDEGYQEL
+651 
-664 QGAVAEF
+664 
-671 ITKLK
+671 

>member
-25 KFAAIDKGIKDVQDW
+25 KFAALDNGIKDVQDW

-48 LDLKKTTSK
+48 LDLKKTTAK

-122 SDFVKTFGDEI
+122 SDFVKTFADEI

-195 MEVDERTKTLV
+195 MEVDEKTKTLV
-206 RKLDYNGK
+206 RKLDKDGK

-251 SAVGTNYQIM
+251 SAVGTNYEIM
-261 AKDGLM
+261 VKDGTGLM
-267 VGNVIADSRNN
+267 VGNVIADSRSN
-278 PDLKANV
+278 PDLKASV

-332 VDILDENLEEKK
+332 VDILDENLEAKK
-344 VTVPKYSRIA
+344 VTVPKYSKVA

-393 TKQSQF
+393 TKKSEFQRSAASIKSGDEEKDFQASV
-399 DPNRNKANQTA
+399 DLIDLAATGDASSLKALVAENA
-410 DQTNIDKGVRTIASL
+410 DKISAYNIIGAGEDMELVFIDADG
-425 NNLRGAKT
+425 NNMA
-433 PEEMQLSLQELQG
+433 PIP
-446 LSGLKYGSIKE
+446 LSGLGVDAGKQIAAQLQLKAQRYFDKSKLKGTNKEAGGTAGKFKTVTKEYG
-457 TTSIITGPDGN
+457 GLGA
-468 DKEIV
+468 
-473 TSVSFNLNG
+473 FNLGVSESDGVKRAGTAAEVFASATENNPDEEEVIG
-482 KDVEMKFGDVAEE
+482 VANTIIQKAIQEYDIDSNIQVSNIDE
-495 NGKKVFKETSGED
+495 NGPNDRYVITVD
-508 FVMSNYEYINAGGVS
+508 GV
-523 ADIALSNF
+523 D
-531 KKKGNTIFDNVSQ
+531 
-544 TGSGTRDKTYGSTK
+544 
-558 ELSLTQTYKA
+558 YKSPA
-568 GEDKTTLKEQL
+568 QSSRKNHTWL
-579 QTVFEN
+579 Q
-585 ADEANQYGGDSNNM
+585 ANM
-599 DVLVGGVKENMIS
+599 DRVLRGEKPQGTTQSTPNVG
-612 AYGALGL
+612 
-619 DIPKGFK
+619 
-626 VDSDGDDLIIQAMDD
+626 
-641 EGVIVIQKVK
+641 
-651 DIAGASDEGYQEL
+651 
-664 QGAVAEF
+664 
-671 ITKLK
+671 

>member
-195 MEVDERTKTLV
+195 MEVDEKTKTLV
-206 RKLDYNGK
+206 RKLDKDGK

-251 SAVGTNYQIM
+251 SAVGTNYEIM
-261 AKDGLM
+261 VKDGTGLM
-267 VGNVIADSRNN
+267 VGNVIADSRSN
-278 PDLKANV
+278 PDLKASV

-332 VDILDENLEEKK
+332 VDILDENLEAKK

-393 TKQSQF
+393 TKKSEFQRSAASIKSGDEQKDF
-399 DPNRNKANQTA
+399 QASVDLIDLAATGDASSLKALVAENA
-410 DQTNIDKGVRTIASL
+410 DKISAYNIIGAGEDMELVFIDADG
-425 NNLRGAKT
+425 NNMA
-433 PEEMQLSLQELQG
+433 PIP
-446 LSGLKYGSIKE
+446 LSGLGVDAGKQIAAQLQLKAQRYFDKSKLKGTNKKAGGTESKYQTVTKE
-457 TTSIITGPDGN
+457 YGGLGA
-468 DKEIV
+468 
-473 TSVSFNLNG
+473 FNIG
-482 KDVEMKFGDVAEE
+482 ISEE
-495 NGKKVFKETSGED
+495 NGIKRAGTAAETFANAIKDNPDED
-508 FVMSNYEYINAGGVS
+508 EVVGV
-523 ADIALSNF
+523 A
-531 KKKGNTIFDNVSQ
+531 NTIIQKAVQEYDIDSNISVRFKDE
-544 TGSGTRDKTYGSTK
+544 TGYKDRYVITIDGVDYESPAGS
-558 ELSLTQTYKA
+558 S
-568 GEDKTTLKEQL
+568 
-579 QTVFEN
+579 
-585 ADEANQYGGDSNNM
+585 EANHEWLQINM
-599 DVLVGGVKENMIS
+599 DKVLRGEKPQGTTQSTPNVG
-612 AYGALGL
+612 
-619 DIPKGFK
+619 
-626 VDSDGDDLIIQAMDD
+626 
-641 EGVIVIQKVK
+641 
-651 DIAGASDEGYQEL
+651 
-664 QGAVAEF
+664 
-671 ITKLK
+671 

>member
-195 MEVDERTKTLV
+195 MEVDEKTKTLV
-206 RKLDYNGK
+206 RKLDKDGK

-251 SAVGTNYQIM
+251 SAVGTNYEIM
-261 AKDGLM
+261 VKDGLM
-267 VGNVIADSRNN
+267 VGNVVTDSRNN
-278 PDLKANV
+278 PDIKASV

-332 VDILDENLEEKK
+332 VDILDENLEAKK

-399 DPNRNKANQTA
+399 DPNTPAKLGNKTQ
-410 DQTNIDKGVRTIASL
+410 IDKGVRTIASL

-579 QTVFEN
+579 QTVFEA
-585 ADEANQYGGDSNNM
+585 ADTASSLPGQDM
-599 DVLVGGVKENMIS
+599 DNLVGGVKETIIS

-619 DIPKGFK
+619 DLPKGFK
-626 VDSDGDDLIIQAMDD
+626 VDSDGDDLTIQAMDG
-641 EGVIVIQKVK
+641 EGVIVIQQVK
-651 DIAGASDEGYQEL
+651 DIKGASDTGYQEL

>member
-48 LDLKKTTSK
+48 LDLKKTTAK

-67 ENMPSNDTAAA
+67 DNMPSNDTAAA

-195 MEVDERTKTLV
+195 MEVDEKTKTLV
-206 RKLDYNGK
+206 RKLDKDGK

-251 SAVGTNYQIM
+251 SAVGTNYEIM

-278 PDLKANV
+278 PDLKASV

-332 VDILDENLEEKK
+332 VDILDENLEAKK

-399 DPNRNKANQTA
+399 DPNTPAKLGNKTQ
-410 DQTNIDKGVRTIASL
+410 IDKGVRTIASL

-579 QTVFEN
+579 QTVFEA
-585 ADEANQYGGDSNNM
+585 ADKASSLPGQDM
-599 DVLVGGVKENMIS
+599 DNLVGGVKETIIS

-619 DIPKGFK
+619 DLPKGFK
-626 VDSDGDDLIIQAMDD
+626 VDSDGDNLTIQAMDG
-641 EGVIVIQKVK
+641 EGVIVIQQVK
-651 DIAGASDEGYQEL
+651 DIKGASDTGYQEL

>member
-195 MEVDERTKTLV
+195 MEVDEKTKTLV
-206 RKLDYNGK
+206 RKLDKDGK

-251 SAVGTNYQIM
+251 SAVGTNYEIM
-261 AKDGLM
+261 VKDGLM
-267 VGNVIADSRNN
+267 VGNVVTDSRNN
-278 PDLKANV
+278 PDIKASV

-332 VDILDENLEEKK
+332 VDILDENLEAKK

-393 TKQSQF
+393 TKKSEFQRSAASIKSGDEQKDF
-399 DPNRNKANQTA
+399 QASVDLIDLAATGDASSLKALVAENA
-410 DQTNIDKGVRTIASL
+410 DKISAYNIIGAGEDMELVFIDADG
-425 NNLRGAKT
+425 NNMA
-433 PEEMQLSLQELQG
+433 PIP
-446 LSGLKYGSIKE
+446 LSGLGVDAGKQIAAQLQLKAQRYFDKSKLKGTNKKAGGTEGKYQTVTKE
-457 TTSIITGPDGN
+457 YGGLGA
-468 DKEIV
+468 
-473 TSVSFNLNG
+473 FNIG
-482 KDVEMKFGDVAEE
+482 ISEE
-495 NGKKVFKETSGED
+495 NGIKRAGTAAETFANAIKDNPDED
-508 FVMSNYEYINAGGVS
+508 EVVGV
-523 ADIALSNF
+523 A
-531 KKKGNTIFDNVSQ
+531 NTIIQKAVQEYDIDSNISVRFKDE
-544 TGSGTRDKTYGSTK
+544 TGYKDRYVITIDGVDYESPAGS
-558 ELSLTQTYKA
+558 S
-568 GEDKTTLKEQL
+568 
-579 QTVFEN
+579 
-585 ADEANQYGGDSNNM
+585 EANHEWLQINM
-599 DVLVGGVKENMIS
+599 DKVLRGEKPQGTTQSTPNVG
-612 AYGALGL
+612 
-619 DIPKGFK
+619 
-626 VDSDGDDLIIQAMDD
+626 
-641 EGVIVIQKVK
+641 
-651 DIAGASDEGYQEL
+651 
-664 QGAVAEF
+664 
-671 ITKLK
+671 

>member
-48 LDLKKTTSK
+48 LDLKKTTAK

-122 SDFVKTFGDEI
+122 SDFVKTFADEI

-195 MEVDERTKTLV
+195 MEVDEKTKTLV
-206 RKLDYNGK
+206 RKLDKDGK

-261 AKDGLM
+261 VKDGLM
-267 VGNVIADSRNN
+267 VGNVVADSRNN
-278 PDLKANV
+278 PDIKASV

-303 TSENGMGGKLV
+303 TNENGMGGKLV

-332 VDILDENLEEKK
+332 VDILDENLEAKK
-344 VTVPKYSRIA
+344 VTVPKYSKVA

-393 TKQSQF
+393 TKKSEFQRSAASIKSGDEEKDFQASV
-399 DPNRNKANQTA
+399 DLIDLAATGDASSLKALVAENPDKISAYNIVGAGEDMELVFIDA
-410 DQTNIDKGVRTIASL
+410 DG
-425 NNLRGAKT
+425 NNMA
-433 PEEMQLSLQELQG
+433 PIP
-446 LSGLKYGSIKE
+446 LSGLGVDAGKQIAAQLQLKAQRYFDKSKLKGTNKEAGGTAGKFKTVTKEYG
-457 TTSIITGPDGN
+457 GLGA
-468 DKEIV
+468 
-473 TSVSFNLNG
+473 FNLGVSESDGIKRAGTAAEVFASATENNPDEEEVIG
-482 KDVEMKFGDVAEE
+482 VANTIIQKAIQEYDIDSNIQVSNIDE
-495 NGKKVFKETSGED
+495 NGPNDRYVITVD
-508 FVMSNYEYINAGGVS
+508 GV
-523 ADIALSNF
+523 D
-531 KKKGNTIFDNVSQ
+531 
-544 TGSGTRDKTYGSTK
+544 
-558 ELSLTQTYKA
+558 YKSPA
-568 GEDKTTLKEQL
+568 QSSRKNHTWL
-579 QTVFEN
+579 Q
-585 ADEANQYGGDSNNM
+585 ANM
-599 DVLVGGVKENMIS
+599 DRVLRGEKPQGTTQSTPNVG
-612 AYGALGL
+612 
-619 DIPKGFK
+619 
-626 VDSDGDDLIIQAMDD
+626 
-641 EGVIVIQKVK
+641 
-651 DIAGASDEGYQEL
+651 
-664 QGAVAEF
+664 
-671 ITKLK
+671 

>member
-48 LDLKKTTSK
+48 LDLKKTTAK

-122 SDFVKTFGDEI
+122 SDFVKTFADEI

-195 MEVDERTKTLV
+195 MEVDEKTKTLV
-206 RKLDYNGK
+206 RKLDKDGK

-261 AKDGLM
+261 VKDGLM
-267 VGNVIADSRNN
+267 VGNVVADSRNN
-278 PDLKANV
+278 PDIKASV

-303 TSENGMGGKLV
+303 TNENGMGGKLV

-332 VDILDENLEEKK
+332 VDILDENLEAKK
-344 VTVPKYSRIA
+344 VTVPKYSKVA

-399 DPNRNKANQTA
+399 DPNTPAKLGNETK
-410 DQTNIDKGVRTIASL
+410 IDEGVRTIASL

-433 PEEMQLSLQELQG
+433 PEEMRLSLQELQG

-457 TTSIITGPDGN
+457 NTSTITGPDGN

-482 KDVEMKFGDVAEE
+482 QDVEMEFGTIATE

-508 FVMSNYEYINAGGVS
+508 FIMANYKYINQGGVS
-523 ADIALSNF
+523 SDIALSNF

-544 TGSGTRDKTYGSTK
+544 TGPGTRDMTYGSTK
-558 ELSLTQTYKA
+558 ELSLTQTYKV
-568 GEDKTTLKEQL
+568 GEDKTSLKNEL

-585 ADEANQYGGDSNNM
+585 ADKANQYVGDSNNM
-599 DVLVGGVKENMIS
+599 DVLVGGVKETIIS

-619 DIPKGFK
+619 DLPKGFK
-626 VDSDGDDLIIQAMDD
+626 VDSDGDDLTIQAMDD
-641 EGVIVIQKVK
+641 EGVIVIQQVK
-651 DIAGASDEGYQEL
+651 DIAGASDKGYQEL

>member
-48 LDLKKTTSK
+48 LDLKKTTAK

-133 DVTEERAKGKYI
+133 DITEERAKGKYI

-195 MEVDERTKTLV
+195 MEVDEKTKTLV
-206 RKLDYNGK
+206 RKLDKDGN

-251 SAVGTNYQIM
+251 SAVGTNYEIM
-261 AKDGLM
+261 VKDGLM
-267 VGNVIADSRNN
+267 VGNVITDSRNN
-278 PDLKANV
+278 PDIKASV

-332 VDILDENLEEKK
+332 VDILDENLEAKK

-385 LQRKITKG
+385 LQRKIEKG
-393 TKQSQF
+393 TKKSEFQRSAASIKSGDEEKDFQASV
-399 DPNRNKANQTA
+399 DLIDLAATGDASSLKALVAENPDKISAYNIIGAGKNMELVFIDA
-410 DQTNIDKGVRTIASL
+410 DG
-425 NNLRGAKT
+425 NNMA
-433 PEEMQLSLQELQG
+433 PIP
-446 LSGLKYGSIKE
+446 LSGLGVDAGKQIAAQLQLKAQRYFDKSKLKGTNKKAGGTEGKYKTVTKE
-457 TTSIITGPDGN
+457 YGGLGAFNIG
-468 DKEIV
+468 
-473 TSVSFNLNG
+473 VS
-482 KDVEMKFGDVAEE
+482 EE
-495 NGKKVFKETSGED
+495 NGIKRAGTAAET
-508 FVMSNYEYINAGGVS
+508 FANAIKNNPEENEVVGV
-523 ADIALSNF
+523 A
-531 KKKGNTIFDNVSQ
+531 NTIIQ
-544 TGSGTRDKTYGSTK
+544 
-558 ELSLTQTYKA
+558 KA
-568 GEDKTTLKEQL
+568 VQEYDI
-579 QTVFEN
+579 
-585 ADEANQYGGDSNNM
+585 DSNISVRFDDVDNSIFDRYIITVDGVDYASPGQISRKNHAWLEENM
-599 DVLVGGVKENMIS
+599 DKVLRGEKPQGTTESTPNVG
-612 AYGALGL
+612 
-619 DIPKGFK
+619 
-626 VDSDGDDLIIQAMDD
+626 
-641 EGVIVIQKVK
+641 
-651 DIAGASDEGYQEL
+651 
-664 QGAVAEF
+664 
-671 ITKLK
+671 

>member
-446 LSGLKYGSIKE
+446 LSGLKYNSIKE

-482 KDVEMKFGDVAEE
+482 KDVEMKFGDVATE

-508 FVMSNYEYINAGGVS
+508 FVNANYEYINAGGVS
-523 ADIALSNF
+523 SDIALKNF
-531 KKKGNTIFDNVSQ
+531 LKNNTLFDNVSQ
-544 TGSGTRDKTYGSTK
+544 TGTGTRNKKYGSTK

-568 GEDKTTLKEQL
+568 GEDKTTLKKQL
-579 QTVFEN
+579 KTVFEN
-585 ADEANQYGGDSNNM
+585 ADTAETMGGQDM
-599 DVLVGGVKENMIS
+599 DNLVGGVKETIIS

-619 DIPKGFK
+619 DLPKGFK
-626 VDSDGDDLIIQAMDD
+626 VKANGDDLMISAMDG

-651 DIAGASDEGYQEL
+651 DIADASDEGYQVL
-664 QGAVAEF
+664 QGAVSEF

>member
-122 SDFVKTFGDEI
+122 SDFVKTFADEI

-195 MEVDERTKTLV
+195 MEVDEKTKTLV
-206 RKLDYNGK
+206 RKLDKDGK

-242 TDQVEDFAN
+242 TDQVQDFAN
-251 SAVGTNYQIM
+251 SAVGTNYEIM
-261 AKDGLM
+261 VKDGLM
-267 VGNVIADSRNN
+267 VGNVVADSRNN
-278 PDLKANV
+278 PDIKASI
-285 NNQVAANTT
+285 NNQVASNTT

-332 VDILDENLEEKK
+332 VDILDENLEAKK
-344 VTVPKYSRIA
+344 VTVPKYSRVA

-399 DPNRNKANQTA
+399 DPNTPAKLGNKTQ
-410 DQTNIDKGVRTIASL
+410 IDKGVRTIASL

-482 KDVEMKFGDVAEE
+482 QDIEMEFGTIATE

-531 KKKGNTIFDNVSQ
+531 KKKGNTIFENVSQ
-544 TGSGTRDKTYGSTK
+544 TGPGTRDKTYGSTK

-579 QTVFEN
+579 QTVFEA
-585 ADEANQYGGDSNNM
+585 ADTASSLPGQDM
-599 DVLVGGVKENMIS
+599 DNLVGGVKETIIS

-619 DIPKGFK
+619 DLPKGFK
-626 VDSDGDDLIIQAMDD
+626 VDSDGDDLTIQAMDG
-641 EGVIVIQKVK
+641 EGVIVIQQVK
-651 DIAGASDEGYQEL
+651 DIKGASDTGYQEL

>member
-25 KFAAIDKGIKDVQDW
+25 KFAAIDKGITDVQAW

-48 LDLKKTTSK
+48 LDLKKATSK

-133 DVTEERAKGKYI
+133 DITEERAKGKYI

-195 MEVDERTKTLV
+195 MEVDEKTKTLV
-206 RKLDYNGK
+206 RKLDKDGN

-242 TDQVEDFAN
+242 TDQVQDFAN
-251 SAVGTNYQIM
+251 SAVGTNYEIM
-261 AKDGLM
+261 VKDGLM
-267 VGNVIADSRNN
+267 VGNVITDSRNN
-278 PDLKANV
+278 PDIKASV

-332 VDILDENLEEKK
+332 VDILDENLEAKK

-385 LQRKITKG
+385 LQRKIEKG
-393 TKQSQF
+393 TKKSEFQRSAASIKSGDEEKDFQASV
-399 DPNRNKANQTA
+399 DLIDLAATGDASSLKALVAENPDKISAYNIIGAGKDMELVFIDA
-410 DQTNIDKGVRTIASL
+410 DG
-425 NNLRGAKT
+425 NNMA
-433 PEEMQLSLQELQG
+433 PIP
-446 LSGLKYGSIKE
+446 LSGLGVDAGKQIAAQLQLKAQRYFDKSKLKGTNKKAGGTEGKYKTVTKE
-457 TTSIITGPDGN
+457 YGGLGAFNIG
-468 DKEIV
+468 
-473 TSVSFNLNG
+473 VS
-482 KDVEMKFGDVAEE
+482 EE
-495 NGKKVFKETSGED
+495 NGIKRAGTAAET
-508 FVMSNYEYINAGGVS
+508 FANAIKNNPEENEVVGV
-523 ADIALSNF
+523 A
-531 KKKGNTIFDNVSQ
+531 NTIIQ
-544 TGSGTRDKTYGSTK
+544 
-558 ELSLTQTYKA
+558 KA
-568 GEDKTTLKEQL
+568 VQEYDI
-579 QTVFEN
+579 
-585 ADEANQYGGDSNNM
+585 DSNISVRFDDVDNSIFDRYIITVDGVDYASPGQISRKNHAWLEENM
-599 DVLVGGVKENMIS
+599 DKVLRGEKPQGTTESTPNVG
-612 AYGALGL
+612 
-619 DIPKGFK
+619 
-626 VDSDGDDLIIQAMDD
+626 
-641 EGVIVIQKVK
+641 
-651 DIAGASDEGYQEL
+651 
-664 QGAVAEF
+664 
-671 ITKLK
+671 

>member
-195 MEVDERTKTLV
+195 MEVDEKTKTLV
-206 RKLDYNGK
+206 RKLDKDGK

-251 SAVGTNYQIM
+251 SAVGTNYEIM
-261 AKDGLM
+261 VKDGLM
-267 VGNVIADSRNN
+267 VGNVVTDSRNN
-278 PDLKANV
+278 PDIKASV

-332 VDILDENLEEKK
+332 VDILDENLEAKK
-344 VTVPKYSRIA
+344 VTVPKYSRVA

-399 DPNRNKANQTA
+399 DPNTPAKLGNKTQ
-410 DQTNIDKGVRTIASL
+410 IDKGVRTIASL

-579 QTVFEN
+579 QTVFEA
-585 ADEANQYGGDSNNM
+585 ADTAKRSGGQDM
-599 DVLVGGVKENMIS
+599 DNLVGGVKETIIS

-619 DIPKGFK
+619 DLPKGFK
-626 VDSDGDDLIIQAMDD
+626 VDSDGDDLTIQAMDD
-641 EGVIVIQKVK
+641 EGVIVIQQVK